1 MSSSAT
7 ATADSTGVTNRQPQY
22 VAPTTWG
29 GTSDSPTSESQSA
42 PSASVGSTA
51 DVSGL
56 SDAQIAAVL
65 QAINQGEIKQGVLAS
80 NHASAASVKR
90 FASHMVTAHRTM
102 LATQTAILSRAQ
114 ITPSANAVS
123 NQLKRDGRAQ
133 LSTLQS
139 MRGRDFDRAYVDAQ
153 VRGHSEALDII
164 DRTLPTL
171 RNPELKMDVQNA
183 RPRVEAHLREAQR
196 LQQQLQTGSASAQ
209 PSIPGGGAPIAGPSS
224 GAASDT
230 DMDAGM

>member
-1 MSSSAT
+1 MSSAAGSSAE
-7 ATADSTGVTNRQPQY
+7 ASGVTNRQPAY
-22 VAPTTWG
+22 VAPQTWG
-29 GTSDSPTSESQSA
+29 GTSDSPTESQAS

-65 QAINQGEIKQGVLAS
+65 QAINQGEIKQGVLAT
-80 NHASAASVKR
+80 NRASASSVKR

-102 LATQTAILSRAQ
+102 LATETAILSRAQ
-114 ITPSANAVS
+114 ITPSPNAVS

-139 MRGRDFDRAYVDAQ
+139 MRGRDFDRAYVDGQ
-153 VRGHSEALDII
+153 VRGHTEALEII

-171 RNPELKMDVQNA
+171 RNPELKMDVLNA
-183 RPRVEAHLREAQR
+183 RPRVEAHLREAER

-209 PSIPGGGAPIAGPSS
+209 PMAPSGASSSPSS
-224 GAASDT
+224 VSDT